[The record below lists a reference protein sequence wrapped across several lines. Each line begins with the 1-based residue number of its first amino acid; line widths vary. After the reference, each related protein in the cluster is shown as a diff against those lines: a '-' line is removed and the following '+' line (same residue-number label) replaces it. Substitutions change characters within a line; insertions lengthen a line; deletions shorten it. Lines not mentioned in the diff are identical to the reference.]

1 MPPKPLASH
10 RSGRPVGGQQS
21 DSLGGFAVNLI
32 QSLGGR
38 PTPGATKFFRAWQ
51 QREGGWTANAARYNP
66 LNLTAPGSGL
76 PTINSVGVVSMPT
89 MQAGVQRTSK
99 LLRSG
104 YPALAEALRTGQ
116 VDFSNPAIQA
126 DLNRWVSGNRQPGM
140 SQYVSGIAKA
150 FGQNVPMPQVPQTP
164 NVPGASQLPV
174 PAQMRTVLGPPHLD
188 QALYGRNLM
197 QRFITGGGRIDLT
210 QMPAIQQA
218 SFVQSPLKQLPTET
232 VQQRGLVDPNGHLQD
247 PASVNNNAAVKAAS
261 TQIGMPYVFGSGPST
276 ASFDC
281 SDLIQWSYKHM
292 GIQLPRTTFEQV
304 KMGQGIDPSKRGAF
318 QPGDLIFPEPGHV
331 VMYVGNG
338 QVIAAPHTGTV
349 VQYQPLSQW
358 KSLYAVRRIL

>member
-51 QREGGWTANAARYNP
+51 QREGGWTANQARYNP

-76 PTINSVGVVSMPT
+76 PTINSVGVVAMPS
-89 MQAGVQRTSK
+89 MQAGVQRTAN

-116 VDFSNPAIQA
+116 VDFRNPAVQA
-126 DLNRWVSGNRQPGM
+126 DLNRWVSGNRKPGM
-140 SQYVSGIAKA
+140 SSYVSGIAQA

-164 NVPGASQLPV
+164 NVPGASQLPA

-188 QALYGRNLM
+188 PV
-197 QRFITGGGRIDLT
+197 RFGKSVLNQFIQGGGRIDLST
-210 QMPAIQQA
+210 LPQTQQA

-232 VQQRGLVDPNGHLQD
+232 VQAKGLVDPGGDLQD
-247 PASVNNNAAVKAAS
+247 PQEGNAVTRIAG
-261 TQIGMPYVFGSGPST
+261 TQIGKPYVFGSGPST

-281 SDLIQWSYKHM
+281 SDLIQWSYGQM
-292 GIQLPRTTFEQV
+292 GIKLPRTTFDQV
-304 KMGQGIDPSKRGAF
+304 KMGQALDVNNPGQFR
-318 QPGDLIFPEPGHV
+318 PGDLIFPSPHHV
-331 VMYVGNG
+331 VMYVGDG
-338 QVIAAPHTGTV
+338 KVIAAPHTGTV
-349 VQYQPLSQW
+349 VQYQPLASFG
-358 KSLYAVRRIL
+358 KLYAARRILR